1 MKYAYLFAILFTFSI
16 TPIIAV
22 GQSDTTAPK
31 KDTTAAI
38 KMDSTL
44 KTPPDTAAAVKVNV
58 DTAVVAIPM
67 NCYKQYLDY
76 FTELGAKPVTDGMQL
91 VVIAFKKKESC
102 HCFMGRVE
110 VVGGKIKTPLYVQS
124 EGGDYK
130 SFGDLGKK
138 LNPEFL
144 SAVGDGLWNIS
155 NGMSVVFQTT
165 DDEYGRLFFY
175 KFLNKNK
182 QMNKEAP
189 SPSELLKN

>member
-1 MKYAYLFAILFTFSI
+1 MKYAHSLVVIIVVSIMPILAAAQTDS
-16 TPIIAV
+16 TKA
-22 GQSDTTAPK
+22 K
-31 KDTTAAI
+31 KDTTAAH
-38 KMDSTL
+38 KMDSTF
-44 KTPPDTAAAVKVNV
+44 KTLPDTAAAVKVNV
-58 DTAVVAIPM
+58 DTAVVSIPM
-67 NCYKQYLDY
+67 NCYKQYVDY

-110 VVGGKIKTPLYVQS
+110 VVGGKIKAPLFVQS

-144 SAVGDGLWNIS
+144 SAVGDGLWSIT

>member
-1 MKYAYLFAILFTFSI
+1 MKYACLFAVLLTFSI
-16 TPIIAV
+16 MPIIAV

-110 VVGGKIKTPLYVQS
+110 VCLLYTS
-124 EGGDYK
+124 D
-130 SFGDLGKK
+130 
-138 LNPEFL
+138 
-144 SAVGDGLWNIS
+144 AA
-155 NGMSVVFQTT
+155 
-165 DDEYGRLFFY
+165 DER
-175 KFLNKNK
+175 
-182 QMNKEAP
+182 
-189 SPSELLKN
+189 SS

>member
-16 TPIIAV
+16 TPIIVV
-22 GQSDTTAPK
+22 GQSDSTAPTR
-31 KDTTAAI
+31 DTTASH
-38 KMDSTL
+38 KMDSTF
-44 KTPPDTAAAVKVNV
+44 KTVPDTAAAVKVNV

>member
-1 MKYAYLFAILFTFSI
+1 MRYAHSLVVIIVVSIMPILAAAQTDS
-16 TPIIAV
+16 TKA
-22 GQSDTTAPK
+22 K
-31 KDTTAAI
+31 KDTTAAHT
-38 KMDSTL
+38 MDSTF
-44 KTPPDTAAAVKVNV
+44 KTLPDTAAAVKVNV

-138 LNPEFL
+138 LNPDFL
-144 SAVGDGLWNIS
+144 SAVGDGLWSIT

>member
-1 MKYAYLFAILFTFSI
+1 MKYACLFAVLLTFSI

>member
-1 MKYAYLFAILFTFSI
+1 MKYACLFAVLLTFSI

-22 GQSDTTAPK
+22 GQSDTTAAK
-31 KDTTAAI
+31 KDSTASH
-38 KMDSTL
+38 KMDSTF
-44 KTPPDTAAAVKVNV
+44 KTVPDTAAAVKVNV

-102 HCFMGRVE
+102 HCFMGRIE

>member
-1 MKYAYLFAILFTFSI
+1 
-16 TPIIAV
+16 
-22 GQSDTTAPK
+22 
-31 KDTTAAI
+31 
-38 KMDSTL
+38 
-44 KTPPDTAAAVKVNV
+44 
-58 DTAVVAIPM
+58 M

>member
-1 MKYAYLFAILFTFSI
+1 MKYACLFAVLLTFSI
-16 TPIIAV
+16 MPIIAV

>member
-1 MKYAYLFAILFTFSI
+1 MKYACLFAVLLTFSI
-16 TPIIAV
+16 MPIIAV

-102 HCFMGRVE
+102 HCFMGRIE